1 MALSRKTKN
10 LLGVSAATAVLALAG
25 LFNQGTAP
33 AEAQARPDAQ
43 DGPEPHITDV
53 SSYEEFWEK
62 NKYAPLKKPESAPY
76 RAELVERF
84 ANNNHT
90 GNPNVG
96 DLCAA
101 HSLALLQEKL
111 AEVYPDKETI
121 SVEESLYLTTQIMF
135 LCARGEKPTIS

>member
-10 LLGVSAATAVLALAG
+10 LLGVSAATTVLALAG
-25 LFNQGTAP
+25 LFNQGTTP
-33 AEAQARPDAQ
+33 AEAQAQPEAQ
-43 DGPEPHITDV
+43 DGPEPHITAV

-62 NKYAPLKKPESAPY
+62 NKYAPLKNPESAPY
-76 RAELVERF
+76 RAALVERF

-90 GNPNVG
+90 GNPSVG
-96 DLCAA
+96 DLCTA

-121 SVEESLYLTTQIMF
+121 SAEESLYLTTQIMM
-135 LCARGEKPTIS
+135 LCARGEKPSIS

>member
-1 MALSRKTKN
+1 MALSKKTKN
-10 LLGVSAATAVLALAG
+10 LLGVSAATAALALTS
-25 LFNQGTAP
+25 LFSQTKPVAVP
-33 AEAQARPDAQ
+33 EPQ
-43 DGPEPHITDV
+43 DGPEPQIVEV

-62 NKYAPLKKPESAPY
+62 NKYAPLKKPESAAY
-76 RAELVERF
+76 RAELVDRF

-90 GNPNVG
+90 GNPNIG

-121 SVEESLYLTTQIMF
+121 STEESFYLTTQIMM